1 MIAFYIIIL
10 EHGGV
15 QPAVQ
20 TISMG
25 GKAKF
30 ECALRRNVSWAF
42 NEKEIKDTSVIM
54 LGKSI
59 EINNVQRHHGG
70 YYYCH
75 GVSTNDMN
83 ILGRGLLYVKGI

>member
-1 MIAFYIIIL
+1 MIIL

-15 QPAVQ
+15 EPAVQ
-20 TISMG
+20 NISMG
-25 GKAKF
+25 GKAEFK
-30 ECALRRNVSWAF
+30 CALRKDISWTF
-42 NEKEIKDTSVIM
+42 NEKEIKDTSVKI

-75 GVSTNDMN
+75 DNHMN
-83 ILGRGLLYVKGI
+83 IIGRGLLYVEGI

>member
-1 MIAFYIIIL
+1 M
-10 EHGGV
+10 V

-25 GKAKF
+25 GKAEF
-30 ECALRRNVSWAF
+30 ECALGKSISWEF
-42 NEKEIKDTSVIM
+42 NEKDIKDTSVII

-75 GVSTNDMN
+75 GVSTNDM
-83 ILGRGLLYVKGI
+83 ITIGRGLLYVKGI